1 MKNSTFDYNQS
12 DNIIY
17 NLSGFTKLLCFL
29 MLTLSAMFAFD
40 IRYIA
45 VIMILSIVVFRL
57 AGIRLKDVKYMI
69 LYVCIFVSINF
80 VLTFL
85 FSPQYGVS
93 LYGTRHDILSIYGDY
108 VITEEQLLYQLTKLF
123 KYIAVIPL
131 GLVFLLTTNPSELA
145 SSINRVGV
153 NYKIA
158 YAFSLTLRYFPDMIR
173 NYKDISLAQQ
183 SRGLDFSKNEK
194 LHIRIKNVCNVC
206 IILIF
211 ATLDK
216 IDVVTNAMDLRGF
229 GKNNKRTWYAEK
241 SLDKPD
247 YMCIVGCFTFALLGI
262 CLVWSGSHS
271 RVWNPFV

>member
-1 MKNSTFDYNQS
+1 MENNIFDYNQS

-17 NLSGFTKLLCFL
+17 NLSGFTKLVCFL
-29 MLTLSAMFAFD
+29 LLTLSAMFAFD

-45 VIMILSIVVFRL
+45 CIMILSVVVFIL
-57 AGIRLKDVKYMI
+57 AGIKLKDVKYML
-69 LYVCIFVSINF
+69 LYVVIFVSINF

-93 LYGTRHDILSIYGDY
+93 LYGTRHDMFTIYGDY
-108 VITEEQLLYQLTKLF
+108 IVTEEQLLYQLTKLF

-145 SSINRVGV
+145 SSINRAGV
-153 NYKIA
+153 NYKVA

-194 LHIRIKNVCNVC
+194 LHVRIKNVCNVC

-211 ATLDK
+211 STLDK

-229 GKNNKRTWYAEK
+229 GKNKKRTWYAEK

-247 YMCIVGCFTFALLGI
+247 YAAMVFCFTFALLGL

-271 RVWNPFV
+271 RVWNPFI